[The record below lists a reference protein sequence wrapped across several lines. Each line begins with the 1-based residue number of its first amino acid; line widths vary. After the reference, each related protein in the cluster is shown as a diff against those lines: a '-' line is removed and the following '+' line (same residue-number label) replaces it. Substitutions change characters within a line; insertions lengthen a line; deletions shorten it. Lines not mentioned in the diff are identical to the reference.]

1 MTKVLMLLILHSV
14 TPNTYAT
21 RYSLSSADEHPQVSM
36 LQVTSL
42 DEWAALV
49 QSPGAFLSALT
60 TLKLRTDKGDA
71 EYAKVAGLYSM
82 LVEVFGGD
90 SMKFWKAV
98 GDLDATKEVLGSTSP
113 VQRGTGL
120 LQVASL
126 DEWAELAMESPGAF
140 LSALTKLKL
149 RTDKDDAKYATV
161 AGLYTMLVDMFVG
174 DSMKFWLAVGDLD
187 ATKEVLGSASPL

>member
-1 MTKVLMLLILHSV
+1 
-14 TPNTYAT
+14 
-21 RYSLSSADEHPQVSM
+21 
-36 LQVTSL
+36 
-42 DEWAALV
+42 V

-60 TLKLRTDKGDA
+60 KLKLRTDKDDA
-71 EYAKVAGLYSM
+71 KYATVAGLYTM
-82 LVEVFGGD
+82 LVDMFVGD
-90 SMKFWKAV
+90 SMKFWLAV

-126 DEWAELAMESPGAF
+126 DEWAALVQSPGAF